1 MAYFDNNSTTK
12 PGAEVREAYDHAS
25 RESWRN
31 PSSPCRS
38 GVAVRIRL
46 DRARESIARL
56 LEVDKESVT
65 FTSGSTEAN
74 NAVFAHAAR
83 CFEPSARALVSSIE
97 HPSVLAPADHWFS
110 KRVQTFPVEPTGV
123 IDLERISALLDGDS
137 EVRLVSLMAANN
149 ETGVLQ
155 PWRELADLCRERGIH
170 FHCDATQWV
179 GKLSSSGLS
188 ACSSFSASAHKF
200 GGPKGVGI
208 LVSNQARSFVLGGS
222 QESGRRG
229 GTENYPGIKAMSVAC
244 EIMRRSLPGFPG
256 RSCWRDSFEKAMID
270 GFPGL
275 QILGKEAPRLW
286 NTCMLLMPDYEN
298 LRYVGKLDKLG
309 FEVSTGSACSI
320 GTDDPSSVALAMG
333 FSPEQTKRLVRVS
346 SYVEQTEEDWRNLA
360 AAFSHAR
367 DELDEDSR
375 GSSVISL

>member
-12 PGAEVREAYDHAS
+12 PGAEVREAYDQAS

-38 GVAVRIRL
+38 GAAVRIRL

-170 FHCDATQWV
+170 FHCDATQWI

-188 ACSSFSASAHKF
+188 ACSSFSASAHKL

-208 LVSNQARSFVLGGS
+208 LVSDLARPFVLGGS
-222 QESGRRG
+222 QESDRRS
-229 GTENYPGIKAMSVAC
+229 GTENYPAVKAMSVAF
-244 EIMRRSLPGFPG
+244 ELMNARLPEFSD
-256 RSCWRDSFEKAMID
+256 RSCWRDAFEKVMFT

-286 NTCMLLMPDYEN
+286 NTSMLLMPDYEN

-309 FEVSTGSACSI
+309 FEVSTGSACST

-333 FSPEQTKRLVRVS
+333 FSPEQARRLVRVS
-346 SYVEQTEEDWRNLA
+346 AYAEQTEHDWMNLA
-360 AAFSHAR
+360 TAFCAAR
-367 DELDEDSR
+367 DELDEDSP

>member
-12 PGAEVREAYDHAS
+12 PGAEVREALRPRPREKVGETRPLLAGRELPFGS
-25 RESWRN
+25 RLIGR
-31 PSSPCRS
+31 
-38 GVAVRIRL
+38 G
-46 DRARESIARL
+46 ESIARL

-170 FHCDATQWV
+170 FHCDATQWI

-188 ACSSFSASAHKF
+188 ACSSFSASAHKL

-208 LVSNQARSFVLGGS
+208 LVSDLARPFVLGGS
-222 QESGRRG
+222 QESDRRS
-229 GTENYPGIKAMSVAC
+229 GTENYPAVKAMSVAFELMNARLLSSPTGHAGGMPLRKSC
-244 EIMRRSLPGFPG
+244 LPVF
-256 RSCWRDSFEKAMID
+256 
-270 GFPGL
+270 
-275 QILGKEAPRLW
+275 Q
-286 NTCMLLMPDYEN
+286 
-298 LRYVGKLDKLG
+298 
-309 FEVSTGSACSI
+309 ACK
-320 GTDDPSSVALAMG
+320 
-333 FSPEQTKRLVRVS
+333 F
-346 SYVEQTEEDWRNLA
+346 
-360 AAFSHAR
+360 
-367 DELDEDSR
+367 
-375 GSSVISL
+375 